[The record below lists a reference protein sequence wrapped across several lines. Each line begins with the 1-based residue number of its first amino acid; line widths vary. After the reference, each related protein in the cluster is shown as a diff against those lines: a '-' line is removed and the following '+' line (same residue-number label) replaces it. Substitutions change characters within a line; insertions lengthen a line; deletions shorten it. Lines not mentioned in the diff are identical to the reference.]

1 MCPVCR
7 RPMTD
12 CTCKREEPPRGDGI
26 VRVGRETKGRK
37 GAGVTII
44 TGVPLRS
51 SALADLASRLKKKCA
66 TGGTVR
72 DGVSFLTE
80 IEVSECADLHLDVRG
95 EKGNLSA
102 RTLQQDIGQDGKRM
116 ASFDDSAHGGER
128 PEQIVALCFD

>member
-1 MCPVCR
+1 
-7 RPMTD
+7 MTV

-72 DGVSFLTE
+72 DGVIE
-80 IEVSECADLHLDVRG
+80 IQGDHRDRIVSELTGLGYKV
-95 EKGNLSA
+95 
-102 RTLQQDIGQDGKRM
+102 KRV
-116 ASFDDSAHGGER
+116 GG
-128 PEQIVALCFD
+128 